1 MPSTPNKPKKTP
13 CPKCGSPLRLR
24 AEQRGTQVACP
35 KCQATFTV
43 GGSDEKTPAPK
54 QKPKQKTKQRPQR
67 ANVPYEA
74 PLSEEDLIEEQA
86 EPTTEEIGVT
96 YDAPAEDDDA
106 YEPEIRLERVWAVPD
121 EEMANIGPL
130 AGRESAYEVDW
141 ATADDDLEMEA
152 PVQRTPVRED
162 LLLESA
168 RERGLIRE
176 YHVPD
181 PPKWTFF
188 SGVFTYPWRGVNVAR
203 WTAMS
208 LGLSLTGMMAY
219 CALAWL
225 GFVGSAENPI
235 LGVLMTM
242 FSILMALV
250 TLSFATSSCQ
260 AVLQDTADGHDMPQE
275 ASLPEWDQW
284 IWTLLCWGSL
294 WAVSGALAYP
304 LALLIGGIAFLIVPA
319 ILFPILL
326 LSAMEADSYL
336 VPFSPP
342 VLRTLVSYAHGWL
355 MFYLLSAAMFI
366 GWQAMLVFGF
376 ASMPLLGAFV
386 SGPVVAAIMLIYARL
401 LGRLAWR
408 ASGANMAALEGDQ
421 LPASGEASPAAKAR
435 TAKAHPAKPKK
446 RRKYRKIHIEL
457 PDEAPAAE
465 DASSSERPRISFHHR
480 P

>member
-1 MPSTPNKPKKTP
+1 MESKPNKPKKTP

-24 AEQRGTQVACP
+24 PQQRGTQVSCP

-43 GGSDEKTPAPK
+43 GGAQDKAPAPK
-54 QKPKQKTKQRPQR
+54 KKKPKQQPQR
-67 ANVPYEA
+67 ANVPYES
-74 PLSEEDLIEEQA
+74 PLKEEDLIEEHE
-86 EPTTEEIGVT
+86 EPSTEEVGVT
-96 YDAPAEDDDA
+96 YEAPAEDDA

-121 EEMANIGPL
+121 DEMASIGPL

-141 ATADDDLEMEA
+141 ATTDDLEMEA
-152 PVQRTPVRED
+152 PTQRAPVRED
-162 LLLESA
+162 LLLDSA
-168 RERGLIRE
+168 RQRGLLRE

-188 SGVFTYPWRGVNVAR
+188 SGVFTHPWQGVNVTR

-208 LGLSLTGMMAY
+208 MGLSLTGVMAY
-219 CALAWL
+219 CAVTWL
-225 GFVGSAENPI
+225 SGGTSQA

-242 FSILMALV
+242 FTILMALV

-260 AVLQDTADGHDMPQE
+260 AVIQDTADGHDMPQE

-284 IWTLLCWGSL
+284 IWTLFCWGSL

-304 LALLIGGIAFLIVPA
+304 LALLIGGIAFLVVPG

-336 VPFSPP
+336 LPYSPV

-355 MFYLLSAAMFI
+355 TFYLLSAAMFI

-376 ASMPLLGAFV
+376 ASAPMLGAFI
-386 SGPVVAAIMLIYARL
+386 SGPIVAAIMLIYARL
-401 LGRLAWR
+401 LGRVAWR
-408 ASGANMAALEGDQ
+408 ASGANMAASEREAGAA
-421 LPASGEASPAAKAR
+421 PASSGKAQPAAA
-435 TAKAHPAKPKK
+435 PKPNKSKK
-446 RRKYRKIHIEL
+446 RRKHRKIHIEL
-457 PDEAPAAE
+457 PDEEPPA
-465 DASSSERPRISFHHR
+465 DNSSSHERPRISFHHR